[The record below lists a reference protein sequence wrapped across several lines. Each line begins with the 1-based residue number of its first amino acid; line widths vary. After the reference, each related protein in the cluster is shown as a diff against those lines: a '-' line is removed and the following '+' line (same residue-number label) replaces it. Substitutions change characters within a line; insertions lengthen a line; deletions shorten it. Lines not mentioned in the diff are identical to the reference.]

1 MNELKQMMLD
11 LQRNENKESES
22 YPNVSSMPTDNFE
35 REKNLT
41 KSAICT
47 IKRHERRKRLRRDI
61 YQKKQDTNKRYIKN
75 LSNLQLTQALI
86 NLLSRDLKFIPTSV
100 TNESHIRT

>member
-11 LQRNENKESES
+11 LQKNENKESES
-22 YPNVSSMPTDNFE
+22 YPNVSFMPMDNFE
-35 REKNLT
+35 GMTL
-41 KSAICT
+41 
-47 IKRHERRKRLRRDI
+47 KRHERRKKLRRDI

-75 LSNLQLTQALI
+75 LSNLELTQAQITLV
-86 NLLSRDLKFIPTSV
+86 SRGVKFIPTPV